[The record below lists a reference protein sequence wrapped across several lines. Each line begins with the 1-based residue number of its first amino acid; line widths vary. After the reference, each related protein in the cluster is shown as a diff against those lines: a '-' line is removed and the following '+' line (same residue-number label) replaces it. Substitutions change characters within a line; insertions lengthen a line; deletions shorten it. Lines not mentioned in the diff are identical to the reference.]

1 MYFIKQMNSLYFQAP
16 PAMLSLSEKELWLQ
30 RLKKAE
36 SLVGIADAGIPQVSL
51 ATLDLLQ
58 RYVRG
63 ELTLEQVVRLQSQR
77 LPSH

>member
-1 MYFIKQMNSLYFQAP
+1 MNQLYFQAP
-16 PAMLSLSEKELWLQ
+16 PAMLSPAEKEHWLQ
-30 RLKKAE
+30 RLRKAE
-36 SLVGIADAGIPQVSL
+36 NLVGIADAGIPQVSL

-77 LPSH
+77 LPNH

>member
-1 MYFIKQMNSLYFQAP
+1 MNPLYFQAP
-16 PAMLSLSEKELWLQ
+16 PVMLSSSEKEHWLQ

-63 ELTLEQVVRLQSQR
+63 ELTLDQVVRLQSQR
-77 LPSH
+77 LPNH

>member
-1 MYFIKQMNSLYFQAP
+1 MNQLYFQAP
-16 PAMLSLSEKELWLQ
+16 PPVLSSVEKEHWLQ
-30 RLKKAE
+30 RLRKAE
-36 SLVGIADAGIPQVSL
+36 KLVGIADTGIPQVSL

-77 LPSH
+77 LPNH